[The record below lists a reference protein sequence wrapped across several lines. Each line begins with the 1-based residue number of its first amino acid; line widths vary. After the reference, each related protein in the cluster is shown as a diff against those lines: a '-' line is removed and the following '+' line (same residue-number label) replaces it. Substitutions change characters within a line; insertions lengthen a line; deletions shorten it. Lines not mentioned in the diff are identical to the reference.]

1 MGMST
6 NTALTHIQA
15 NLDSIKR
22 VEQDLEYWSARDLMI
37 VLGYKK
43 WQKFTNAISRA
54 KESCKSS
61 GKSINDH
68 FTRAGKMII
77 TGKGATREVE
87 DILLTRFAC
96 YLVAQNG
103 DSRKPEIAL
112 AQTYFATQTR
122 KQELLEQRR
131 VEDKR
136 LESRLKLKLT
146 EKKISSTVY
155 KRGVRS
161 GIEFATFKDKHIRA
175 LYGGISTK
183 QLKKKRSIPNRRALA
198 DFDTNIELKAKDFSL
213 AMTDHNI
220 KKKDMQGLHQVSHEV
235 EKNSRATRSALIS
248 RGIKPEKLE
257 AQEDLKK
264 VESRHKK
271 ELCIST
277 KKLEIK

>member
-1 MGMST
+1 MNT
-6 NTALTHIQA
+6 NTALTHIQTS
-15 NLDSIKR
+15 LDSIKQ

-37 VLGYKK
+37 ILGYKTWRMFSQTLK
-43 WQKFTNAISRA
+43 RA
-54 KESCKSS
+54 QDACKNSD
-61 GKSINDH
+61 KSVKDH
-68 FTRAGKMII
+68 FVDADKMIQ
-77 TGKGATREVE
+77 TGKGAQRKVE
-87 DILLTRFAC
+87 DVFLTRFAC

-122 KQELLEQRR
+122 KQELAEQRR
-131 VEDKR
+131 EEDKR

-161 GIEFATFKDKHIRA
+161 GIEFAIFKDKHIRA

-183 QLKKKRSIPNRRALA
+183 QLKKKRDIPNRRALA

-220 KKKDMQGLHQVSHEV
+220 KKKNMQGLHQVSQEV
-235 EKNSRATRSALIS
+235 EKNSKATRNALIS
-248 RGIKPEKLE
+248 RGIKPEKLKP
-257 AQEDLKK
+257 QEDLKK
-264 VESRHKK
+264 VESRRKK
-271 ELCIST
+271 ELRIAS
-277 KKLEIK
+277 KKLEIR

>member
-1 MGMST
+1 MSI
-6 NTALTHIQA
+6 NTALTHIQT
-15 NLDSIKR
+15 NLDSIKKI
-22 VEQDLEYWSARDLMI
+22 EQDLEYWSARDLMI
-37 VLGYKK
+37 VLGYKT
-43 WQKFTNAISRA
+43 WRKFNETIKRA
-54 KESCKSS
+54 QGACENSDKSV
-61 GKSINDH
+61 KNH
-68 FTRAGKMII
+68 FVGADKMIQ
-77 TGKGATREVE
+77 TGKGAQRKIE

-96 YLVAQNG
+96 YLIAQNG

-122 KQELLEQRR
+122 KQELLEQRQ

-136 LESRLKLKLT
+136 LESRFKLKLT

-155 KRGVRS
+155 QRGVRS

-183 QLKKKRSIPNRRALA
+183 QLKKKRNIPNKRALA

-220 KKKDMQGLHQVSHEV
+220 KKKNMQGLHQVSQEV
-235 EKNSRATRSALIS
+235 EKNSKATRSALIS

-264 VESRHKK
+264 VESRHRK
-271 ELCIST
+271 ELRIAT
-277 KKLEIK
+277 KKLGVK